1 MAAQRIFSVLEY
13 FIFRAKND
21 EKQSSFF
28 WHENSNYFTIYL
40 DEKLRWKIFSNF
52 TKKLKS
58 T

>member
-1 MAAQRIFSVLEY
+1 MAAQRIFSVPEY

-28 WHENSNYFTIYL
+28 WHENSNCFTIYL
-40 DEKLRWKIFSNF
+40 DEKLRWKIISNF